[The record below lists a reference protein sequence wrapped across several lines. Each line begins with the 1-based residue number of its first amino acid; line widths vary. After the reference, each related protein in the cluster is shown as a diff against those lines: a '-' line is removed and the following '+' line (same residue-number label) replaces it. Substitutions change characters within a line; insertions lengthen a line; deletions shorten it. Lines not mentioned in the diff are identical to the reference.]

1 MKTKIKGL
9 IKTLVFFALPLW
21 SVLLTFFTFMSLADE
36 SMMMVFLFALVIG
49 RSTLWI
55 SPIYL
60 TVVSWI
66 VGYKKTKK
74 VLVCLLTNII
84 LLAIDFIF
92 FYWTYLLTGGWF

>member
-9 IKTLVFFALPLW
+9 IKTLVFFVLPLW
-21 SVLLTFFTFMSLADE
+21 SVLLTFFTIMSLADE
-36 SMMMVFLFALVIG
+36 SRIMVWLFALVI
-49 RSTLWI
+49 SPFLLKI

-92 FYWTYLLTGGWF
+92 FFWTYLLTGYWF